1 MSRYNEI
8 MERIK
13 VTDEMRERIISKIAE
28 RKGKRHMNTMVWISA
43 AAACIVT
50 VVGAVAVLNRPD
62 ISQTPPAPPAETQQ
76 ENTPSASPASTQQE
90 NTPSATPEEEQDT
103 REDPEIKVTE
113 EEFMERY
120 GEVITV
126 PEDIEI
132 IEYRIDYSIDRGY
145 IAFHKDD
152 VLWNAYVKPVN
163 IYPEVYGVYE
173 ADYKHE
179 IPVEL
184 DDEQVTAIGGVEAEL
199 HYYKLKFGDEDGG
212 YDIYA
217 EWKLDDWQFCL
228 KGLSDE
234 PIHTM
239 PVEIF
244 DVDGYK

>member
-28 RKGKRHMNTMVWISA
+28 RKGKRHMNTMVWVSA
-43 AAACIVT
+43 AAAGLIIIA
-50 VVGAVAVLNRPD
+50 GAVNMMGSPSLT
-62 ISQTPPAPPAETQQ
+62 QTVPE
-76 ENTPSASPASTQQE
+76 PAST
-90 NTPSATPEEEQDT
+90 TVSSAAVTEETASDTQPDIIEEGQDT
-103 REDPEIKVTE
+103 RDNPEKPVTA

-184 DDEQVTAIGGVEAEL
+184 DDEQVTAIGGVEPEL

-244 DVDGYK
+244 DVDGDK